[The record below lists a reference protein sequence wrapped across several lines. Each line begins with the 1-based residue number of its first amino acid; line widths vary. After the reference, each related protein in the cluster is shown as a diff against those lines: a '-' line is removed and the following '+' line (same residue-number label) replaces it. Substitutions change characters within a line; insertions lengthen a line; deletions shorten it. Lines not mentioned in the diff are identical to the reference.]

1 MTEQITMA
9 PCPFCEGPP
18 CVIAKDYMTGKEV
31 EFDRPLDEYS
41 EENYSA
47 YVWCH
52 ECGAQGPVIDSCT
65 LGIFEGLHD
74 LTVMAV
80 ARIAVERWNERGSKA
95 RACYDGGA
103 KDGLNLF
110 PRSEA

>member
-1 MTEQITMA
+1 MTKQITIA

-31 EFDRPLDEYS
+31 EFDRPLDDYS
-41 EENYSA
+41 EESYSA
-47 YVWCH
+47 HVWCH
-52 ECGAQGPVIDSCT
+52 ECGAQGPQIDSCT

-74 LTVMAV
+74 LTVMDV
-80 ARIAVERWNERGSKA
+80 SRIAVERWNERGNKA
-95 RACYDGGA
+95 RGCYDGGA

-110 PRSEA
+110 PRAAA